1 MNKIRIIPRIDLK
14 NNDVVK
20 GYHLEGWKKIGD
32 PIELAH
38 YYYNNYC
45 DEIIFIDSV
54 ASLFSRKK
62 IIRIIKELSKSV
74 FVPITIGGGIRS
86 MNDVDDMFH
95 VGADK
100 IAINTVCFDNI
111 EIIRHIS
118 KKYGSQSI
126 VLSIQAKKFQNNKW
140 LAFKEAARDNTH
152 IEVKDWIKKC
162 ENIGVGELL
171 ITSIDNDGCENGL
184 DLNLYE
190 QVKKITN
197 LPIIAGG
204 GFGSLQDITEIKKL
218 NLSGI
223 AIAKMFHSKKISPFD
238 IKKFLGK

>member
-1 MNKIRIIPRIDLK
+1 MNKIRIIARIDLK

-20 GYHLEGWKKIGD
+20 GFHLEGWKKIGD
-32 PIELAH
+32 PIELAY

-62 IIRIIKELSKSV
+62 IISIIKELSKSI

-86 MNDVDDMFH
+86 MNDVDDMFQM
-95 VGADK
+95 GADK
-100 IAINTVCFDNI
+100 IALNTVCFENI
-111 EIIRHIS
+111 EIIREIS

-126 VLSIQAKKFQNNKW
+126 VLSVQAKKFENSTW
-140 LAFKEAARDNTH
+140 YAFKEAARDNTH

-162 ENIGVGELL
+162 EDIGVGELL

-184 DLNLYE
+184 DINLYE
-190 QVKKITN
+190 EVKKITN

-204 GFGSLQDITEIKKL
+204 GFGSLNDVAKTKKL

-223 AIAKMFHSKKISPFD
+223 AIAKMFHSKKISPFE
-238 IKKFLGK
+238 IKKFLEK

>member
-1 MNKIRIIPRIDLK
+1 MNKIRIIARIDLK

-20 GYHLEGWKKIGD
+20 GFHLEGWKKIGD
-32 PIELAH
+32 PIELAFN
-38 YYYNNYC
+38 YYNNNC

-62 IIRIIKELSKSV
+62 IISIIKELSKSI

-86 MNDVDDMFH
+86 MNDVDDMFQ

-100 IAINTVCFDNI
+100 VALNTVCFDKI
-111 EIIRHIS
+111 EIIREIS

-126 VLSIQAKKFQNNKW
+126 VLSVQAKKFENNTW
-140 LAFKEAARDNTH
+140 YAFKEAARDNTH

-162 ENIGVGELL
+162 EDIGIGELL

-184 DLNLYE
+184 DFDLYKE
-190 QVKKITN
+190 VKKITN

-204 GFGSLQDITEIKKL
+204 GFGSLNDVVKTKKL

-223 AIAKMFHSKKISPFD
+223 AIAKMFHSKKISPFE
-238 IKKFLGK
+238 IKKFLEK

>member
-1 MNKIRIIPRIDLK
+1 MNKIRIIARIDLK

-20 GYHLEGWKKIGD
+20 GFHLEGWKKIGD
-32 PIELAH
+32 PIELAFN
-38 YYYNNYC
+38 YYNNNC

-62 IIRIIKELSKSV
+62 IISIIKELSKSI

-86 MNDVDDMFH
+86 MNDVDDMFQ

-100 IAINTVCFDNI
+100 VALNTVCFDKI
-111 EIIRHIS
+111 EIIKEIS

-126 VLSIQAKKFQNNKW
+126 VLSVQAKKFENNTW
-140 LAFKEAARDNTH
+140 YAFKEAARDNTH

-162 ENIGVGELL
+162 EDIGIGELL

-184 DLNLYE
+184 DFDLYKE
-190 QVKKITN
+190 VKKITN

-204 GFGSLQDITEIKKL
+204 GFGSLNDVVKTKKL

-223 AIAKMFHSKKISPFD
+223 AIAKMFHSKKISPFE
-238 IKKFLGK
+238 IKKFLEK